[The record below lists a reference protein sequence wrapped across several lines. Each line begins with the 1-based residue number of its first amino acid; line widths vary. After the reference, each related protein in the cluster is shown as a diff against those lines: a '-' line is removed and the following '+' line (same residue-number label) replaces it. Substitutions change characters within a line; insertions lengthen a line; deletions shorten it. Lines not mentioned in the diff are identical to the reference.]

1 MVNFLLQIRE
11 GIMTKVSN
19 PAAYVAVITA
29 FSLLGIGACFPV
41 DGARADDCAAAPSA
55 SAPLGEHWYYRSD
68 RASRRKCWY
77 LHATVQLPH
86 HALAQSADAAAE
98 PAQATPASQ
107 PPAVPVEPA
116 RAAATPA
123 RNAEPAA
130 APPANPP
137 AAAGQADSA
146 QPAPHV
152 TVLAVRTVTT
162 PFVSSTP
169 APPLH
174 VPENVNTPPGP
185 QTLPGEENAAAN
197 SVKPTGGAATTQLP
211 PVPEAVRHEL
221 ATTINAAN
229 ATTQTS
235 AAEMF
240 FLLALTLGLAV
251 IVIVTASRIANRR
264 QAPRLSDD
272 PDTAWL
278 RYRAVHA
285 RFDKGDPYE
294 EQDVPFVDPQEQH
307 GLADLHE
314 QHWNDQPS
322 PGLED
327 YPAVRCEDGAGY
339 PVPAETVAPSLRDI
353 QLALRVLRQAR
364 QSRVA

>member
-19 PAAYVAVITA
+19 PAAYVAVITV

-41 DGARADDCAAAPSA
+41 DGARADDCAAAPSG
-55 SAPLGEHWYYRSD
+55 SAPQGEHWYYRSD
-68 RASRRKCWY
+68 RASHRKCWY
-77 LHATVQLPH
+77 LHATVLLPH

-98 PAQATPASQ
+98 PAQATPAPQ
-107 PPAVPVEPA
+107 PPAASAEPI
-116 RAAATPA
+116 RAASTPA
-123 RNAEPAA
+123 WNAEPAA
-130 APPANPP
+130 APAANPP
-137 AAAGQADSA
+137 APAGQTDSA

-152 TVLAVRTVTT
+152 TVLAVRTVNT
-162 PFVSSTP
+162 PFVGTTP
-169 APPLH
+169 TPPLH
-174 VPENVNTPPGP
+174 APGNVNTPPMP
-185 QTLPGEENAAAN
+185 QPLPSEENAAGN
-197 SVKPTGGAATTQLP
+197 GSKPTGGAATTQLP

-235 AAEMF
+235 PAEMF
-240 FLLALTLGLAV
+240 FLLALALGIAV
-251 IVIVTASRIANRR
+251 IVIVIASRITNRH

-278 RYRAVHA
+278 RYRATHA
-285 RFDKGDPYE
+285 RFDEGDPYE

-314 QHWNDQPS
+314 QQWNDQP
-322 PGLED
+322 PPEPEE
-327 YPAVRCEDGAGY
+327 YPAVGSEDGDPA
-339 PVPAETVAPSLRDI
+339 PAEAAAPSLRDI
-353 QLALRVLRQAR
+353 QLALRVLQQAR